1 MQRNKKTFLDK
12 ATEKIAWLMGSW
24 WGVGLHTLW
33 FGTWVIFRFDMNL
46 LTLWVSLEAIFLG
59 IFLLMA
65 STRAEIDRDRREV
78 IAQKRQ
84 MELVK
89 EDVQLDKRADR
100 RQLEMLKELREIKKE
115 VDVVKKLV
123 KK

>member
-1 MQRNKKTFLDK
+1 MSRNKKMFLDK

-24 WGVGLHTLW
+24 WGISLHTLW
-33 FGTWVIFRFDMNL
+33 FSIWVILRFDMNL

-65 STRAEIDRDRREV
+65 SNRAEVERDRREV

-84 MELVK
+84 MELVR
-89 EDVQLDKRADR
+89 EDVKLDKRADR

-115 VDVVKKLV
+115 VDAVKKLV
-123 KK
+123 GK

>member
-1 MQRNKKTFLDK
+1 MSRNKKTFLDK

-24 WGVGLHTLW
+24 WGVGFHTLW
-33 FGTWVIFRFDMNL
+33 FTIWVVFRFDVNL

-65 STRAEIDRDRREV
+65 SNKAEVERDRREV

-84 MELVK
+84 MELVT
-89 EDVQLDKRADR
+89 EDVKLDRRADR

-115 VDVVKKLV
+115 VDAVKKLAG
-123 KK
+123 K